1 MKFTEYF
8 IHHKVAAIIINAMIL
23 IVGFMAFRSIV
34 VREYP
39 DIKLPVISIM
49 TFYPNA
55 NPELV
60 ESSVTNFLEDEI
72 SAVPK
77 IKSISSDSK
86 QNQSQIIVNF
96 EEGTDID
103 AIMVD
108 VREAVAKAKT
118 RMPKEVLD
126 SDIHKGGGFGGVPF
140 FAVSISS
147 SKLSQPEITHYAKR
161 YLTNNFRSVRGVS
174 TVQTWGSPYSMV
186 VTLDPKKLYNY
197 RINVHDVM
205 NAVEGRNISLPT
217 GNYQNSLPSTL
228 DLRLESEEDFERTL
242 IANKNGK
249 AIYLKDVA
257 DVKLGVDSKENRTKV
272 NGKPGV
278 IISIER
284 NSDANPLEVAS
295 KLREKVEVLKQ
306 NIPEHLNMNI
316 EIDQSIFIKSS
327 ISNIQSTIV
336 EAVILVLLI
345 VFIFLGNLSSTL
357 IPLITV
363 PISLMGSIAV
373 LLFFGMSLNVF
384 TLLAMVLAIGLVV
397 DDAII
402 VLENIT
408 RHIEDGMKP
417 LQAAIKGS
425 AEIGFAIIAMTLTLA
440 SVYAPIAFVTGVSG
454 QMFTEFAITLAGSVI
469 ISGIVALT
477 LSPLMCAMIIGPH
490 KKNKF
495 EQFLSNM
502 ESSYKKFLDIIFTKN
517 KLIIGIVVGSL
528 IVSYLAIKITPG
540 ELLPPEDRSLMGAYI
555 PSQPGKNLDDMEMYE
570 KRAAPIIAS
579 IPEKGNYLT
588 FIGHWGMS
596 IVAPLKPHG
605 ERSRTQQE
613 IVSSIEPITRKVPTI
628 DVWAWGYDSGIV
640 DIGAARDANNVTFA
654 LQTTGTYK
662 ELADAANKLTQALNG
677 TGKFIY
683 VMQDAKF
690 DSQKFD
696 IIVDKTK
703 FAELGIN
710 PLAASRAIGTMF
722 SGNQDFKFSKD
733 DIRYPITFESTKSP
747 WSLSEIYVI
756 GNDGT
761 RIPLAAFAK
770 MQENV
775 SMTSLKHH
783 NQMRS
788 ANFTGMPMPP
798 NNIES
803 LIPMVEK
810 IVKETLPNSFML
822 SWTGSAQMQK
832 DASNTMTLLFLM
844 AIIFIYAILAV
855 QFNSFVDPMI
865 IMFTV
870 PLACSGA
877 LFMNWFFGYSINVYT
892 QIGLITLVGLI
903 TKHGILMVEFANQLQ
918 TQGKGVKEAIMH
930 SSKLRLR
937 PILMTT
943 GAMILGTLPLI
954 IASGAGAEARHVI
967 GIVIVWGLGIGTIFT
982 LFVLPRIYYWVK
994 NRIKSKT

>member
-1 MKFTEYF
+1 MNFTEYF
-8 IHHKVAAIIINAMIL
+8 IRHKVAAIIINAMIL
-23 IVGFMAFRSIV
+23 IVGFMAFRNIV

-49 TFYPNA
+49 TIYPSA
-55 NPELV
+55 NPALV

-86 QNQSQIIVNF
+86 QNQSQIFVHF

-103 AIMVD
+103 DIMVD

-118 RMPKEVLD
+118 KMPKEVLD

-140 FAVSISS
+140 FTVSLSS
-147 SKLSQPEITHYAKR
+147 TKLSQPEVTHYAKR
-161 YLTNNFRSVRGVS
+161 YLTNNFRAVKGVS
-174 TVQTWGSPYSMV
+174 TVQVWGSPYSMV
-186 VTLDPKKLYNY
+186 VTLDHKKLYNY
-197 RINVHDVM
+197 HINIHDVM
-205 NAVEGRNISLPT
+205 KAIEGRNISLPT
-217 GNYQNSLPSTL
+217 GNYRNTLPSSL
-228 DLRLESEEDFERTL
+228 DLRLESEEDFETTL

-249 AIYLKDVA
+249 AIYLKDLA
-257 DVKLGVDSKENRTKV
+257 DIKLSTDKKENRIKV

-278 IISIER
+278 VMSIER
-284 NSDANPLEVAS
+284 NSDANPLDVAERI
-295 KLREKVEVLKQ
+295 KEKVELLKD
-306 NIPEHLNMNI
+306 NIPEHLTMNI
-316 EIDQSIFIKSS
+316 DIDQSIFIKSS
-327 ISNIQSTIV
+327 ISNIKSSII

-345 VFIFLGNLSSTL
+345 VFIFLGSISSTL
-357 IPLITV
+357 IPLVTV
-363 PISLMGSIAV
+363 PISLMGSVAV
-373 LLFFGMSLNVF
+373 LLYFGMSLNVF

-408 RHIEDGMKP
+408 RHIEEGAKP
-417 LQAAIKGS
+417 FDAAIAGS
-425 AEIGFAIIAMTLTLA
+425 KEIGFAIIAMTLTLA
-440 SVYAPIAFVTGVSG
+440 SVYAPIGFVTGVAG
-454 QMFTEFAITLAGSVI
+454 QMFTEFAITLAGSVV

-477 LSPLMCAMIIGPH
+477 LSPMMCAYIIGPH

-495 EQFLSNM
+495 EQYLSGL
-502 ESSYKKFLDIIFTKN
+502 ESSYQRFQEIIFTKN
-517 KLIIGIVVGSL
+517 KLIIGIVISSL
-528 IVSYLAIKITPG
+528 VISYAAIKITPA
-540 ELLPPEDRSLMGAYI
+540 EILPREDRSLMGVYA
-555 PSQPGKNLDDMEMYE
+555 PPQPGKNLDDMEIYE
-570 KRAAPIIAS
+570 KRASPIIAN
-579 IPEKGNYLT
+579 IPEKDHYLT
-588 FIGHWGMS
+588 FVGHWGMS
-596 IVAPLKPHG
+596 IVAPLKEH
-605 ERSRTQQE
+605 EKRSRTQQQ
-613 IVSSIEPITRKVPTI
+613 IVESIEPITKKIPTT
-628 DVWAWGYDSGIV
+628 DVWAWGYDSGII

-662 ELADAANKLTQALNG
+662 ELADAANKLNQALNK

-683 VMQDAKF
+683 VMQDAKY

-696 IIVDKTK
+696 ISIDKTK

-722 SGNQDFKFSKD
+722 SGNQDMKFSKD
-733 DIRYPITFESTKSP
+733 DIRYPITFEGTKSP
-747 WSLSEIYVI
+747 WSLSEIYII

-761 RIPLAAFAK
+761 RIPLSAFASMK
-770 MQENV
+770 ANV
-775 SMTSLKHH
+775 AMTSLKHH

-798 NNIES
+798 NNIEA

-810 IVKETLPNSFML
+810 IVTETLPNSYML
-822 SWTGSAQMQK
+822 NWTGSAEMQK
-832 DASNTMTLLFLM
+832 EASSTMALLFMM

-855 QFNSFVDPMI
+855 QFNSFVDPII

-877 LFMNWFFGYSINVYT
+877 LFMNWLFGFSINIYT

-903 TKHGILMVEFANQLQ
+903 TKHGILMVEFANQLRDR
-918 TQGKGVKEAIMH
+918 GKNIKDAIMH

-943 GAMILGTLPLI
+943 GAMILGAVPLI
-954 IASGAGAEARHVI
+954 IASGAGAEARHAI
-967 GIVIVWGLGIGTIFT
+967 GIVLVSGLGFGTIFT

-994 NRIKSKT
+994 SASIN